1 MKELERKDLERI
13 KEYFG
18 DLLPKEVNKE
28 FENLIDS
35 KVKEQHKKIDNLK
48 KDLIK
53 SSINL
58 NLSDLNAYL
67 KINKKIEVSIKASS

>member
-1 MKELERKDLERI
+1 MKELERKELERI

-18 DLLPKEVNKE
+18 DLFPDDVNKE

-35 KVKEQHKKIDNLK
+35 KVKEQHKKINDLK

-53 SSINL
+53 SSVNL
-58 NLSDLNAYL
+58 NLSDLNTYL
-67 KINKKIEVSIKASS
+67 KINKNLEVSTN